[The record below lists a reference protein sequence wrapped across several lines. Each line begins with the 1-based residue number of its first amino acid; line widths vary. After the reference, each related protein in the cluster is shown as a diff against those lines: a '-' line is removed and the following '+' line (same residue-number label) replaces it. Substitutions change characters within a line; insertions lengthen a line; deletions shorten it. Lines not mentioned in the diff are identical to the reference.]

1 MINIIPYTRI
11 RPIEN
16 LVTTAVITQE
26 MVARGPSNIF
36 EMFVEQYAGEHI
48 KLIKSRAFFEAR
60 IHELS
65 FERWDDLLRN
75 QTKVA
80 FRWLLNNAAGDRVVL
95 VGGPAEDG
103 RIIAAPYNTKE
114 IKVASIPREFP
125 WKPELEEEITSIKP
139 EHHLYKYAGY
149 AVNERA
155 RAFTY
160 RGLR

>member
-1 MINIIPYTRI
+1 MVIIPYTRI
-11 RPIEN
+11 SPIEN

-36 EMFVEQYAGEHI
+36 EMFIEHYAKEHI
-48 KLIKSRAFFEAR
+48 QHIKSRAFFEPR
-60 IHELS
+60 IHELN
-65 FERWDDLLRN
+65 FERWDDPLRN

-80 FRWLLNNAAGDRVVL
+80 FRWLLKNAVGDRVVL
-95 VGGPAEDG
+95 VGGPGDG
-103 RIIAAPYNTKE
+103 QDIAAPYNTKE
-114 IKVASIPREFP
+114 IKVDSIPREFP

-139 EHHLYKYAGY
+139 KHHFYEYAGY